1 MLGSGAATLDAI
13 STSGAGALP
22 IRAAGAAS
30 LTIEG
35 AAVAALVI
43 TGAGASSVTIVGA
56 ATGGMVMYG
65 AGAATL
71 GAITAEAV
79 AHIALVSVFIGS
91 VTSPG
96 KAGRVLYPTPRGSV
110 RTAGNLRES

>member
-1 MLGSGAATLDAI
+1 VLPIKASGAAA
-13 STSGAGALP
+13 
-22 IRAAGAAS
+22 

-35 AAVAALVI
+35 AAVAALAI
-43 TGAGASSVTIVGA
+43 TGAGAASVTIVGA

-65 AGAATL
+65 VGAATL
-71 GAITAEAV
+71 GAITGEAV
-79 AHIALVSVFIGS
+79 AHAALVSVFIGS

-96 KAGRVLYPTPRGSV
+96 KTGRVLYPTPRGSV

>member
-1 MLGSGAATLDAI
+1 LAIVAT
-13 STSGAGALP
+13 
-22 IRAAGAAS
+22 
-30 LTIEG
+30 
-35 AAVAALVI
+35 
-43 TGAGASSVTIVGA
+43 
-56 ATGGMVMYG
+56 
-65 AGAATL
+65 GAATL
-71 GAITAEAV
+71 GEVSGAAAAGFYIVGVGAVTLDAITGAAV

>member
-1 MLGSGAATLDAI
+1 VLPIKATGAAA
-13 STSGAGALP
+13 
-22 IRAAGAAS
+22 

-35 AAVAALVI
+35 AAVAALAI
-43 TGAGASSVTIVGA
+43 TGAGAATVTVIVRA

-65 AGAATL
+65 VGAATL
-71 GAITAEAV
+71 GAITGEAV
-79 AHIALVSVFIGS
+79 AHAALVSVFIGS

-96 KAGRVLYPTPRGSV
+96 KTGRVLYPTPRGSV